1 MKLFKIINFQSAI
14 KWNADCVFKVDD
26 IILYEVQTS

>member
-1 MKLFKIINFQSAI
+1 MKLFKIINFPRAT